1 MTLVFTQSRKFISNQ
16 RGGFSPFLK
25 GKQMSK
31 YVVQVCMTYVHIVDV
46 EADDKEIA
54 KQKAFYDF
62 DITQAML
69 GEGECHVIEIDG
81 EKVWKHL

>member
-1 MTLVFTQSRKFISNQ
+1 
-16 RGGFSPFLK
+16 
-25 GKQMSK
+25 MSK

-46 EADDKEIA
+46 EADDKESA

-62 DITQAML
+62 DVTQAML

-81 EKVWKHL
+81 EKV